1 MEQPQQQQQQNDQ
14 ENGGGGSS
22 GKGSGFR
29 QSSTRWTP
37 TTDQIRILK
46 DLYYNNGI
54 RSPSAEQIHR
64 ISARLRQYGGGVVL
78 RERKNKSPGQA
89 FPLGVSQVDNGINF
103 AIFSQHATA
112 VSLCLVLP
120 ERESID
126 TLDGGMIELA
136 LDPHLNKT
144 GDVWH
149 ICIEDL
155 PGSNVLYGYQIDGSQ
170 DWGKGHQFDRSIML
184 VDPYAKLVEGRRYF
198 GDISK
203 KLSKFLGTY
212 DPIYGFIML
221 LLQMQKDLVIYE
233 MNVRAFTMD
242 ESSGLDN
249 NIRGSYLGVIE
260 KIPHLLELGINAV
273 ELLPIFEFDELEL
286 QRRPNPR
293 DHMINTWGYSTI
305 NFFAPMSRY
314 ASAGGGP
321 VNASQEFKQMVKA
334 LHSAS
339 IEVILDVV
347 YNHTNE
353 ADDPNPYTTSFR
365 GIDNKVL
372 VGSICDVDDGFAAGG
387 YEWIWMW
394 HKSCILNDHDV
405 FDTWP

>member
-1 MEQPQQQQQQNDQ
+1 M
-14 ENGGGGSS
+14 
-22 GKGSGFR
+22 FMV
-29 QSSTRWTP
+29 WC
-37 TTDQIRILK
+37 
-46 DLYYNNGI
+46 
-54 RSPSAEQIHR
+54 
-64 ISARLRQYGGGVVL
+64 
-78 RERKNKSPGQA
+78 
-89 FPLGVSQVDNGINF
+89 
-103 AIFSQHATA
+103 IFT
-112 VSLCLVLP
+112 
-120 ERESID
+120 
-126 TLDGGMIELA
+126 
-136 LDPHLNKT
+136 
-144 GDVWH
+144 
-149 ICIEDL
+149 DL
-155 PGSNVLYGYQIDGSQ
+155 PGSNVLYGYRIDGSQ
-170 DWGKGHQFDRSIML
+170 DWGKGHRFDRSIVL

-212 DPIYGFIML
+212 EFDSLPFDWGENYKLPNIAE
-221 LLQMQKDLVIYE
+221 KDLVIYE

-286 QRRPNPR
+286 QRRPNPK

-394 HKSCILNDHDV
+394 HKSCILKDHDV